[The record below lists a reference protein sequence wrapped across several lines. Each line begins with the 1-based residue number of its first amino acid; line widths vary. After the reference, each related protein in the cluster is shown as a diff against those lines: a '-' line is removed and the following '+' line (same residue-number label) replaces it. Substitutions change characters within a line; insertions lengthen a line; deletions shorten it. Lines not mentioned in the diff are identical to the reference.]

1 MKMIYTRTIGVH
13 DDKLGEA
20 MEIAKEQAAITKEYT
35 GNDVHVSFQI
45 GGNPRTIR
53 WTSIGDMMNE
63 DAMKMDAKISAD
75 PKMIESMK
83 KMQGV
88 FVEGTIQD
96 EMRVVF
102 N

>member
-13 DDKLGEA
+13 DNKLGEA
-20 MEIAKEQAAITKEYT
+20 MEIAKEQAAISKEHT
-35 GNDVHVSFQI
+35 GYDIHVSFQI

-53 WTSIGDMMNE
+53 WTHIGDMMTGE
-63 DAMKMDAKISAD
+63 AMELDAKISAD
-75 PKMIESMK
+75 PRMIKSMK
-83 KMQGV
+83 KMEGV
-88 FVEGTIQD
+88 FIEGTIQD

>member
-53 WTSIGDMMNE
+53 WTSIGDMLNE
-63 DAMKMDAKISAD
+63 DAMQMDAKISAD

>member
-13 DDKLGEA
+13 DSKLGEA
-20 MEIAKEQAAITKEYT
+20 MEIAKEQAAITKEHS

-53 WTSIGDMMNE
+53 WTTIGDMMNG
-63 DAMKMDAKISAD
+63 DAMEMDAKISAD
-75 PKMIESMK
+75 PRMIESMK
-83 KMQGV
+83 KMPGV
-88 FVEGTIQD
+88 FVDGTIQD
-96 EMRVVF
+96 EIRVVF